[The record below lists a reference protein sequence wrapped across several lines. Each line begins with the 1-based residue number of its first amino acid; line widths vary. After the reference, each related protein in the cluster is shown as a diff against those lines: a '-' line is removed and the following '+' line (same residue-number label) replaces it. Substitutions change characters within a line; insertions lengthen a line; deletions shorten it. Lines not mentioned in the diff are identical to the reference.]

1 MSNRNQSSMFDGQR
15 RSLVEALELTRMSLL
30 SHALDYRHWAI
41 AYSGGKDSSATV
53 AAVLYLIESGQ
64 VPAPETLTVLY
75 ADTRQEIPPLHLG
88 AMDVLADVARRGYRT
103 QVVLPALDDRYFVYM
118 LGRGVPPPNNNTLRW
133 CTPQIKVEPMTNA
146 LAALRDRS
154 PGLLLWSLR
163 LDNWEGKLNEGYVW
177 IRGDGS
183 AIWREW
189 QAYDLSFLVWS
200 SQVVE
205 LPTSEAY
212 AQCLADPDPRNRFDC
227 LRQSLS
233 GQDNLVCDEGWVADG
248 I

>member
-1 MSNRNQSSMFDGQR
+1 MMVLCGARDGTAAR
-15 RSLVEALELTRMSLL
+15 RRIIAMNYLGLISPRLPAVLL
-30 SHALDYRHWAI
+30 PLLLAACP
-41 AYSGGKDSSATV
+41 GKDGVLTDHTADGSEDDTGSNTIGESDTIGGPTTGPDPTTGDPVCPCIVVDDHLSDPLLPTCADPICPEA
-53 AAVLYLIESGQ
+53 AAVYDMEC
-64 VPAPETLTVLY
+64 
-75 ADTRQEIPPLHLG
+75 DTGCSDE
-88 AMDVLADVARRGYRT
+88 
-103 QVVLPALDDRYFVYM
+103 DDIDTEAVD
-118 LGRGVPPPNNNTLRW
+118 
-133 CTPQIKVEPMTNA
+133 CA

-154 PGLLLWSLR
+154 PGLLRWSLGFV
-163 LDNWEGKLNEGYVW
+163 NMEAHWYKGYVW

-189 QAYDLSFLVWS
+189 EAYDLVSTVSS

-227 LRQSLS
+227 LRQSLL
-233 GQDNLVCDEGWVADG
+233 GPDNLVCDEGWVIDG

>member
-1 MSNRNQSSMFDGQR
+1 MMVLCGARDGT
-15 RSLVEALELTRMSLL
+15 A
-30 SHALDYRHWAI
+30 
-41 AYSGGKDSSATV
+41 
-53 AAVLYLIESGQ
+53 
-64 VPAPETLTVLY
+64 
-75 ADTRQEIPPLHLG
+75 
-88 AMDVLADVARRGYRT
+88 ARRRIIAMNYLGLISPR
-103 QVVLPALDDRYFVYM
+103 LPALLLALLLAACPGKDGVLTDHTADGSEDDTGSSTTGESDTIDGPTTGPDPTTGDPVCPCIVDDPGDQWIDPSLPTCADPICPKADAFYALECDTGCSDDDDIDTEAVD
-118 LGRGVPPPNNNTLRW
+118 
-133 CTPQIKVEPMTNA
+133 CA